1 MKVGLIR
8 CLQTETVCPA
18 FKCIKAIAG
27 NEDAFSEIKEEI
39 TLLGITTC
47 GGCPGKN
54 AVLRAVNLVKLGAQ
68 AIALASCIGKDSPAP
83 IAMGCPHFA
92 AMKAAIEKKVDQQV
106 RVFEYTHN

>member
-1 MKVGLIR
+1 MKIGLIR

-18 FKCIKAIAG
+18 FKCIKVIAEQ
-27 NEDAFSEIKEEI
+27 EDAFSEIKEET

-54 AVLRAVNLVKLGAQ
+54 AVLRAANLVKMGAQ
-68 AIALASCIGKDSPAP
+68 AIALASCIGKGSPTP
-83 IAMGCPHFA
+83 IGMTCPHFA
-92 AMKAAIEKKVDQQV
+92 VMKAAIEKKVGPQV

>member
-18 FKCIKAIAG
+18 YKCIKAIAG
-27 NEDAFSEIKEEI
+27 KQDAFSEIKEDT

-68 AIALASCIGKDSPAP
+68 AIALASCIGQDKPTP
-83 IAMGCPHFA
+83 IGMGCPHFA
-92 AMKAAIEKKVDQQV
+92 AMKAAIEKRVGPQV
-106 RVFEYTHN
+106 QVFEYTHN